1 MYYCIGE
8 KGKKVEIRGR
18 GLSLGDAFCL
28 YGFDF
33 SGIIQDAQQ
42 AQDHYRSGV
51 LRFQRLGGETIPL
64 IQYDTADDEAL
75 CCAFQI
81 IGPSGVFVDYDVYA
95 LARSLTY
102 VFRRSNNGRKI

>member
-33 SGIIQDAQQ
+33 PGIIQDPQQ

-51 LRFQRLGGETIPL
+51 LRFKKIEGEAIPL
-64 IQYDTADDEAL
+64 IQYDNDDNEAL
-75 CCAFQI
+75 CCAFQTK
-81 IGPSGVFVDYDVYA
+81 GPSGIYVDYDVYA
-95 LARSLTY
+95 LAQSLTC
-102 VFRRSNNGRKI
+102 VFRRR